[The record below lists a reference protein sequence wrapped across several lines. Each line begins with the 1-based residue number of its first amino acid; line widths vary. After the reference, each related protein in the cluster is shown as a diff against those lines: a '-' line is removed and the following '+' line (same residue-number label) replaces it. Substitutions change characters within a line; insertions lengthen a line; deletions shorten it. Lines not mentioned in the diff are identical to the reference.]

1 MSTIQQKKDDIQNSL
16 YLRNRCQMEFM
27 WIQLNRAKKMALLRR
42 DASSRF
48 ALRIRVMISI
58 LFFEIMRY
66 LVFCLCLQPFITRF
80 LQCKGMAGLSD
91 TKHLFVIGKES
102 FQAAFLNQDCGIP
115 EKILY
120 RLFGL
125 LTFWPSIFSAHKKAK

>member
-1 MSTIQQKKDDIQNSL
+1 
-16 YLRNRCQMEFM
+16 
-27 WIQLNRAKKMALLRR
+27 
-42 DASSRF
+42 
-48 ALRIRVMISI
+48 
-58 LFFEIMRY
+58 
-66 LVFCLCLQPFITRF
+66 
-80 LQCKGMAGLSD
+80 MAGLSD

-125 LTFWPSIFSAHKKAK
+125 LTSLAFHLFCT